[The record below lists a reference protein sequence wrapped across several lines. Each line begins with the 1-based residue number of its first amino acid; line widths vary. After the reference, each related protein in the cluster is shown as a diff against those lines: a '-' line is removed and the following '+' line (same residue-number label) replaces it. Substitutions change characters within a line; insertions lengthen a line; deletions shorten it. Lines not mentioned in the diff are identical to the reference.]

1 MDRYVAN
8 DTSVDTGPGFD
19 VIDQDGVRYTATS
32 YAEAAGTPLTAS
44 GSGTLELTAEGG
56 SGPTVIPE
64 GTGSVLSGLVE
75 SITPAFAQNAVNL
88 PLVVKGGPDL
98 VLGAPELSLSYSGSN
113 GTDGRPTRVF
123 AQLVDASTS
132 LVIGNQITPIAV
144 VLDGAK
150 HQVRV
155 PLEVIAFAAKPGAT
169 ITLQIVASTVAYA
182 APQFGGRI
190 SFDSIDLSLP
200 VVAAGQ
206 MKRDPA

>member
-1 MDRYVAN
+1 
-8 DTSVDTGPGFD
+8 
-19 VIDQDGVRYTATS
+19 
-32 YAEAAGTPLTAS
+32 
-44 GSGTLELTAEGG
+44 
-56 SGPTVIPE
+56 
-64 GTGSVLSGLVE
+64 
-75 SITPAFAQNAVNL
+75 
-88 PLVVKGGPDL
+88 
-98 VLGAPELSLSYSGSN
+98 LSYSGSN